1 MSSYRVANTVV
12 SGSSVL
18 SSLQSNDFRAIEFS
32 AAMANPAS
40 VQLVAGASVNKE
52 LTLEQINQASIAS
65 LGINMATGGSISLGP
80 DTASQAAS
88 YINLFNFSSTDQQRL
103 LRFHL
108 TNADPTAINKVDLK
122 NANSAGA
129 GSFISVVSLTGPA
142 AAPTGVAVFF
152 GTGPTQFPS
161 GNAAGIERLVSVV
174 PKNLSAG
181 SQAVQFNILPYSM

>member
-18 SSLQSNDFRAIEFS
+18 SNLQSTDFRAIEFN
-32 AAMANPAS
+32 AAMANPKP
-40 VQLVAGASVNKE
+40 VQLTAGSSVDKQ
-52 LTLEQINQASIAS
+52 LTLDQWNQASTRS
-65 LGINMATGGSISLGP
+65 LGINMATGGSISLGT
-80 DTASQAAS
+80 DSASQAAS

-108 TNADPTAINKVDLK
+108 TNADTAALNKIDLK
-122 NANSAGA
+122 NANT
-129 GSFISVVSLTGPA
+129 VNTGTFVTVASNPTA
-142 AAPTGVAVFF
+142 VPTGSVVFF